1 MRVLIV
7 GIGSIAK
14 KHIDALNEI
23 IPKVEIFGLRN
34 SQSSPKVEG
43 VIDIYSW
50 DQLPDNLDFII
61 ISNPTSEHYQTL
73 QNAIKCN
80 LPLIIE
86 KPPLANL
93 DGAEELI
100 RELEL
105 NNILNYVAFPLRFNP
120 VIQWLKHN
128 LPQKNIYELN
138 AYCGSYLPDWRPN
151 VNYRQVYSANKE
163 MGGGVHLDLIH
174 ELDYVTWL
182 LGSPVSSSSFLSK
195 VSKLEIDSIDCAHYW
210 LSYAD
215 KNASITLNYY
225 RRDASREVAIV
236 MEDGTW
242 KANLLTN
249 EVTDSSNNIIF
260 KSEPSLKSMYY
271 HQMRYFIDCVK
282 KNKQPFNS
290 FKESIETLRI
300 CLS

>member
-1 MRVLIV
+1 
-7 GIGSIAK
+7 
-14 KHIDALNEI
+14 
-23 IPKVEIFGLRN
+23 
-34 SQSSPKVEG
+34 
-43 VIDIYSW
+43 
-50 DQLPDNLDFII
+50 
-61 ISNPTSEHYQTL
+61 
-73 QNAIKCN
+73 
-80 LPLIIE
+80 
-86 KPPLANL
+86 
-93 DGAEELI
+93 
-100 RELEL
+100 
-105 NNILNYVAFPLRFNP
+105 
-120 VIQWLKHN
+120 
-128 LPQKNIYELN
+128 
-138 AYCGSYLPDWRPN
+138 
-151 VNYRQVYSANKE
+151 
-163 MGGGVHLDLIH
+163 
-174 ELDYVTWL
+174 
-182 LGSPVSSSSFLSK
+182 
-195 VSKLEIDSIDCAHYW
+195 IDSIDCAHYW